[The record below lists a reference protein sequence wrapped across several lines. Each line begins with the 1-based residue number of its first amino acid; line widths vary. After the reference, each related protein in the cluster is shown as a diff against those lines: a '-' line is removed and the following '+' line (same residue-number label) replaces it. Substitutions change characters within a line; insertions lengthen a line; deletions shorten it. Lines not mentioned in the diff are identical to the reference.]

1 MAKSKNL
8 FFKLSQP
15 LLPLFNLQALA
26 ASASSHPAALV
37 YHTISDDTPAH
48 LRHLYTVRTISEFED
63 DLENLLKHFQPIDLH
78 QLIQVRESK
87 EKLIKPALHIT
98 FDDGLSEF
106 YNHAAPLLLKKGI
119 PASCFLNNS
128 FIDNKNLMFRLKA
141 SLLIEHLRKQESG
154 SQVWKDYHAWL
165 KEQEVEDVYYRKFL
179 LGIRFE
185 NSHLLDELAVALEY
199 DFKQYL
205 QKHQPYLS
213 TDQIHELRD
222 KGFTFG
228 AHSSEHPYF
237 NALSEENQIKE
248 IRESVADICKGF
260 DLDYKS
266 FAFPFT
272 DDGISLNVFMTLQQ
286 KNICDITFGCAG
298 IKTDSAKISM
308 QRFPVESYYGSID
321 KMLKKEYLYQ
331 LFLSRIGKAVVN
343 R

>member
-8 FFKLSQP
+8 FFKLSSP
-15 LLPLFNLQALA
+15 ILPLFSLHRLA
-26 ASASSHPAALV
+26 RNSSTQPAALV

-48 LRHLYTVRTISEFED
+48 LRHLYSVRTIREFKD
-63 DLENLLKHFQPIDLH
+63 DLESLLKHYNPVDLQ
-78 QLIQVRESK
+78 QLIQMRKSG
-87 EKLIKPALHIT
+87 EKLRKPALHIT

-106 YNHAAPLLLKKGI
+106 YQHAAPLLLEKGI

-141 SLLIEHLRKQESG
+141 SLLIEHLSKQASG

-165 KEQEVEDVYYRKFL
+165 KGQEIEDVYYRKFL
-179 LGIRFE
+179 LGIRYQK
-185 NSHLLDELAVALEY
+185 SHLLDELAVTLGY

-213 TDQIHELRD
+213 ADQINELRE

-237 NALSEENQIKE
+237 KAMSEEFQIKE
-248 IRESVADICKGF
+248 IRESVSDICKRF
-260 DLDYKS
+260 DLEFKS

-272 DDGISLNVFMTLQQ
+272 DDGISLNVFKTLQQ
-286 KNICDITFGCAG
+286 ENICNITFGCAG
-298 IKTDSAKISM
+298 IKTDSAAISM
-308 QRFPVESYYGSID
+308 QRFPVESYSGSID
-321 KMLKKEYLYQ
+321 SMLKKEYLYQ
-331 LFLSRIGKAVVN
+331 LFLRRIGKAVVN